1 MKHFTENY
9 PGGSA
14 SRPKYTVKKGFYGF
28 GPERFY
34 ASFFAIDMRKPG
46 HLKFDLKKTPVL

>member
-14 SRPKYTVKKGFYGF
+14 SRPKHTVKKGFYGF

-34 ASFFAIDMRKPG
+34 ASFFSIDMEN
-46 HLKFDLKKTPVL
+46 LVI